1 MPLTA
6 AEEAR
11 LQKYIEEL
19 QLPPEQQDRTREIA
33 EMSNDRFS
41 FADIKAEV
49 GGSREIICRRRSQLT
64 RRQVF

>member
-49 GGSREIICRRRSQLT
+49 GGRREIICRRRSQLR